1 MELENKIYEFM
12 KKFAVSPAG
21 DIIIKYWG
29 KVENVEKQS
38 DIKDPG
44 STAKTVIDE
53 VVQELFL
60 ADLYKIA
67 PNVRINVEE
76 KTTLKFLFKDNSGMV
91 YTMIIHQDPCDGTL
105 SYVNKTERFSTGYA
119 ISDKNNN
126 FTHTVIYV
134 PAKKTLYFA
143 SPDEFGIRRFL
154 DGKQIE
160 FPILEERSKRIY
172 NKRILSEK
180 GITQLEK
187 AGFYVE
193 EVHCSHLCIL
203 ETASGLAGAFLYE
216 KSNIHDSMIPYAFA
230 KKCNAQLVNANG
242 NFVTEADMKINI
254 ENGFIKFERLPSVC
268 YFSANAVKDGQ
279 MKEILGVLANKEN
292 LNTGD

>member
-1 MELENKIYEFM
+1 MPQLENKIYELM
-12 KKFAVSPAG
+12 KRFAVEEAG
-21 DIIIKYWG
+21 EIIMEHRG
-29 KVENVEKQS
+29 KVKDVKKRS
-38 DIKDPG
+38 DIKDRA
-44 STAKTVIDE
+44 SIAKTAVDE
-53 VVQELFL
+53 MVQTLFL
-60 ADLYKIA
+60 YELYKIA
-67 PNVRINVEE
+67 PHVRINVEE
-76 KTTLKFLFKDNSGMV
+76 KTLLNYRFRGNIAPGLTV
-91 YTMIIHQDPCDGTL
+91 HVDPCDGTL
-105 SYVNKTERFSTGYA
+105 SYVNGTERFSTGYA
-119 ISDKNNN
+119 ISDENNN
-126 FTHTVIYV
+126 FTHTVVYV
-134 PAKKTLYFA
+134 PAKRTLYFA

-160 FPILEERSKRIY
+160 LPILKERSKRIY